1 MITMT
6 MPLNAPTPLKYEIKN
21 TGYYCI
27 ATEIVSGD
35 EDKRDY
41 QAVIELRNAYGELA
55 AAQIPKLSFYGVM
68 TLIYAVMG
76 IFWGFLYAQNRHD
89 ILPVQNYITAIIGF
103 LVIEMM
109 ITWGYYD
116 FENVHGSTGGAK
128 AFLIIVAILNAGRNA
143 FSFFLLLIV
152 CMGYGVVKP
161 TLGKT
166 MIYIR
171 ALALVHFIFCVV
183 YTVASMVIHP
193 EQAGA
198 LVLVII
204 LPLSTTLTIFYVWT
218 LNSLNLTIKDLVT
231 RKQHIKA
238 GMYKKLWVCILITI
252 FVIFAFFGFNS
263 FSFARVGDNDFAPLH
278 WQTRWFVLDGWLN
291 IVYLADVAFI
301 AYLWR
306 PTPNN
311 RRFAMSDEV
320 CILHFVT
327 NFLTHCRS
335 LKMMM
340 GLRFT
345 VLLIL

>member
-1 MITMT
+1 MVSITS
-6 MPLNAPTPLKYEIKN
+6 PLNNPKPLKYEIKN

-27 ATEIVSGD
+27 ATGMFTGD
-35 EDKRDY
+35 TEKPDY
-41 QAVIELRNAYGELA
+41 QAVIELRNAYGELS

-68 TLIYAVMG
+68 TLVYAVMG

-89 ILPVQNYITAIIGF
+89 ILPVQNYITAIIAF

-116 FENVHGSTGGAK
+116 FENVNGSTGGAK
-128 AFLIIVAILNAGRNA
+128 AFLIVVAILNAGRNA

-183 YTVASMVIHP
+183 YTIASMVIHP

-198 LVLVII
+198 IVLIII

-218 LNSLNLTIKDLVT
+218 LNSLNLTIKDLVA

-263 FSFARVGDNDFAPLH
+263 FSFARVSDDDFAPSH
-278 WQTRWFVLDGWLN
+278 WQTRWFILDGWLN

-301 AYLWR
+301 SYLWR

-320 CILHFVT
+320 CKL
-327 NFLTHCRS
+327 
-335 LKMMM
+335 
-340 GLRFT
+340 
-345 VLLIL
+345 